1 MNFCR
6 KQSFMR
12 PLIALNIEDSVRM
25 QLYQDYVRRQ
35 QTGDPYQGLIPNYDE
50 VFLTLDYARMN

>member
-1 MNFCR
+1 
-6 KQSFMR
+6 MR